1 MSWLTE
7 SLRAHPELALFLA
20 LAMGHGLARV
30 RIGSLKLNVVVGVL
44 LAGVVIGQLGISVPP
59 AMQWAFFALFLFSIG
74 YKTGP
79 QFFRGLGRSALPQVS
94 LAALLC
100 LTGLAT
106 AYGVSRVLGF
116 DAGATAGLLAGGLNA
131 SAAIG
136 TANDAIAKLSV
147 DDGARQALSTS
158 LTVAFAVTY
167 LVGLI
172 TAIAMLSYI
181 GPLLMR
187 VDLAAECRAMEAEI
201 GADDEEW
208 GVGSAYRRFIHRAYR
223 LPTNAGASTVAELEA
238 SYAPARVFV
247 ERIRTERGVTDAVG
261 DVVLNAGDVVVLS
274 APRDA
279 LIAPANALRTH
290 EVEDAEILDIPVV
303 TVDVVVTRRDFTSK
317 SLLALVEKLERE
329 VGTRGVFLQGMMR
342 GGEPIP
348 SGPGLVIERGDV
360 LTLVGAKHH
369 VERVAERMGF
379 AQWPSAATEMLLV
392 ATAIAVG
399 GLIGLPA
406 VRVAGLDIGLSLPV
420 GILVGGLL
428 AGWLRSI
435 WPFLGRVPEPAL
447 WVFDSLG
454 LTGFLAL
461 VGIGAGPGFVSG
473 IQTSGLALVVAGV
486 VVCAI
491 PNLVTILVGRY
502 ILRLHPGV
510 LLGICA
516 GGGTS
521 PAALAAVQ
529 DVARSRVPTLG
540 YGVSYAVGNV
550 LLALW
555 GSVLVMLQSG

>member
-1 MSWLTE
+1 MSWLAQ
-7 SLRAHPELALFLA
+7 SLRSHPELALFLA
-20 LAMGHGLARV
+20 LALGHGLGRV
-30 RIGSLKLNVVVGVL
+30 RIGPLRLNVVIGVL
-44 LAGVVIGQLGISVPP
+44 LAGVVIGQLDIPVPP

-79 QFFRGLGRSALPQVS
+79 QFFRGLGRSALPQVG
-94 LAALLC
+94 LALLLC
-100 LTGLAT
+100 VTGLAT
-106 AYGVSRVLGF
+106 AYGVSRIVGF

-136 TANDAIAKLSV
+136 TANDAIAKLAL
-147 DDGARQALSTS
+147 DDAARESLSTS

-172 TAIAMLSYI
+172 TAIATLSYV
-181 GPLLMR
+181 GPLLMG

-208 GVGSAYRRFIHRAYR
+208 GIGSAYRRFIHRAYR
-223 LPTNAGASTVAELEA
+223 LPAGTRARTVADLEA
-238 SYAPARVFV
+238 SFKPARVFV
-247 ERIRTERGVTDAVG
+247 ERIRAQGGVTDADKDSILNPG
-261 DVVLNAGDVVVLS
+261 DVVALS

-279 LIAPANALRTH
+279 LIGPANPLRSH
-290 EVEDAEILDIPVV
+290 EVEDSEILDIPIV
-303 TVDVVVTRRDFTSK
+303 TVDVVATRRDFTGK
-317 SLLALVEKLERE
+317 PLVALVAELERE
-329 VGTRGVFLQGMMR
+329 VGTRGVFLQGVMR

-348 SGPGLVIERGDV
+348 SGPRLVIERGDV
-360 LTLVGAKHH
+360 LTLVGAKQH

-379 AQWPSAATEMLLV
+379 AQWPSAATEMVLV
-392 ATAIAVG
+392 ATAIALG
-399 GLIGLPA
+399 GLIGLPT
-406 VRVAGLDIGLSLPV
+406 VRVAGLDVGLSLPV

-447 WVFDSLG
+447 WIFDSLG
-454 LTGFLAL
+454 LTAFLAL

-473 IQTSGLALVVAGV
+473 LQTSGLALVVAGV
-486 VVCAI
+486 IVCAV
-491 PNLVTILVGRY
+491 PNVVTILVGRY
-502 ILRLHPGV
+502 LLRLHPGV

-555 GSVLVMLQSG
+555 GSVLVMLQAG

>member
-1 MSWLTE
+1 MSWLAE

-20 LAMGHGLARV
+20 LAIGYGLARV
-30 RIGSLKLNVVVGVL
+30 RIGPLKLNVVIGVL
-44 LAGVVIGQLGISVPP
+44 LAGVVIGQLDIPVPS

-79 QFFRGLGRSALPQVS
+79 QFFRGLGRSALPQVG
-94 LAALLC
+94 LALLLC
-100 LTGLAT
+100 VTALAT
-106 AYGVSRVLGF
+106 TYAVSRVLGF

-136 TANDAIAKLSV
+136 TANDAIAKLAV
-147 DDGARQALSTS
+147 DDAARQALSTN

-172 TAIAMLSYI
+172 TAIAMLSYV
-181 GPLLMR
+181 GPLLMG

-201 GADDEEW
+201 GADDDVW

-223 LPTNAGASTVAELEA
+223 LPENTGASTVADLEG
-238 SYAPARVFV
+238 SFAPARVFA
-247 ERIRTERGVTDAVG
+247 ERVRTARGTSDA
-261 DVVLNAGDVVVLS
+261 DADMQLASGDVVVLS
-274 APRDA
+274 GPREA
-279 LIAPANALRTH
+279 LIAPTNILRAH
-290 EVEDAEILDIPVV
+290 EVEDAELLNIPIIS
-303 TVDVVVTRRDFTSK
+303 VDVVVTRRDFTARP
-317 SLLALVEKLERE
+317 LATLVTALERE
-329 VGTRGVFLQGMMR
+329 VGTRGVFLQGVMR

-348 SGPGLVIERGDV
+348 SGLGLVIERGDV
-360 LTLVGAKHH
+360 LTLVGATHH
-369 VERVAERMGF
+369 VERVAERIGF
-379 AQWPSAATEMLLV
+379 AQWPSAATEMVLV

-406 VRVAGLDIGLSLPV
+406 VRIAGLDVGLSLPV
-420 GILVGGLL
+420 GILLGGLL

-435 WPFLGRVPEPAL
+435 WPFIGRVPEPAL

-473 IQTSGLALVVAGV
+473 LRGSGLALVIAGFL
-486 VVCAI
+486 VCAI

-502 ILRLHPGV
+502 LLRLHPGV

-529 DVARSRVPTLG
+529 EVARSRVPTLG